1 MFLDPVQPS
10 APFDANFFPQHV
22 LLLTV
27 GENLMPMGYWTVIS
41 KEPFRF
47 LICMQLG
54 NYTLELLREYREAA
68 IHFMPWNDRE
78 RVIKTGHL
86 SGRDGPKAPRVGYNL
101 IPSEKL
107 QHTKLVEGADNVYET
122 VVLQELEGF
131 SHEFALFVLDV
142 VAARGRISP
151 MRRSPILF
159 LSQKDFATLGE
170 KYKYRPPA
178 W

>member
-1 MFLDPVQPS
+1 MFIEPHQPS

-22 LLLTV
+22 LLLSV
-27 GENLMPMGYWTVIS
+27 GENMMPMGYWTVIS

-54 NYTLELLREYREAA
+54 NYTLELLRKQGEAA
-68 IHFMPWNDRE
+68 LHFVPWSDRE
-78 RVIKTGHL
+78 RVIKAGHL
-86 SGRDGPKAPRVGYNL
+86 SGRDGPKAPHLGYNL
-101 IPSEKL
+101 IPAEKL
-107 QHTKLVEGADNVYET
+107 QHTKLIEGAEVIYET
-122 VVLQELEGF
+122 VVLQELEGL
-131 SHEFALFVLDV
+131 SREFAIFVLDV
-142 VAARGRISP
+142 VAVHGKTSP
-151 MRRSPILF
+151 LRRDPILY

>member
-1 MFLDPVQPS
+1 MLNTPTET
-10 APFDANFFPQHV
+10 APFDAKFFPQQV

-27 GENLMPMGYWTVIS
+27 AENMMPMGYWTVIS

-54 NYTLELLREYREAA
+54 NYTLELLREHKEAA
-68 IHFMPWNDRE
+68 IQFMPWSDRE
-78 RVIKTGHL
+78 RVVKAGHL

-101 IPSEKL
+101 IPAEKL
-107 QHTKLVEGADNVYET
+107 QHTKLVEGADVTYET
-122 VVLQELEGF
+122 VVLQELEGL

-142 VAARGRISP
+142 VAASGDVGP
-151 MRRSPILF
+151 MRRNPIF
-159 LSQKDFATLGE
+159 YLSQKDFGTLGE
-170 KYKYRPPA
+170 KYRYRPQA